1 LSEDAENDQVKK
13 LKDIGLFSI
22 DDNVR
27 MKTIE
32 ALGAYGAKAI
42 DAIAEIINYSV
53 SDEVKMHGLEVIKK
67 IKEAK

>member
-32 ALGAYGAKAI
+32 ALGAYGAKGI